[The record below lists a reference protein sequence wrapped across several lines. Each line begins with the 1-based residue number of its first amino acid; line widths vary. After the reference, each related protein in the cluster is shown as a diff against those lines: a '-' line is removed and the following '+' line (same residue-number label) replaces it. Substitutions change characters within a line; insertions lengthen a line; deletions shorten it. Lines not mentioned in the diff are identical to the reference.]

1 MSKPGTPGA
10 YHFAPT
16 MFNLRERLASQW
28 ATAKKHL
35 MLVLLFVGILWAVL
49 IIDTA
54 LPDHWIDLRN
64 AGIRPR
70 TVSGLL
76 CIFTAPFLHVNVFH
90 LLANTLPLVILGWI
104 LVLSGRGLFLQ
115 VCAVTALTSGLGAW
129 SLGHGDMIH
138 EGASGVL
145 FGLLGFLLTRGWFA
159 RRIVWTVTSACVG
172 LFYLGEVLGLLR
184 DSPGISWSS
193 HFWGF
198 VGGIGMAWWMYGRPG
213 VQPAAPVAKA
223 EKTTAAVKLPRARL
237 SGKAPR

>member
-54 LPDHWIDLRN
+54 LPDHWIDLRS

-172 LFYLGEVLGLLR
+172 LFYLGEVLGLR
-184 DSPGISWSS
+184 ESQSMRSAEEMVRMMRAAKKTCEDNAVRVDFSVCFERAKACS
-193 HFWGF
+193 
-198 VGGIGMAWWMYGRPG
+198 
-213 VQPAAPVAKA
+213 VQASGDPAAFLACNTP
-223 EKTTAAVKLPRARL
+223 
-237 SGKAPR
+237 

>member
-1 MSKPGTPGA
+1 MREMSKPAAPGA
-10 YHFAPT
+10 YQPPPPMFHF
-16 MFNLRERLASQW
+16 RERIASQW
-28 ATAKKHL
+28 ARAKQQF
-35 MLVLLFVGILWAVL
+35 MLVLMFVGILWAIL
-49 IIDTA
+49 IIDIA
-54 LPDHWIDLRN
+54 LPDNWVDFRN

-70 TVSGLL
+70 TVSGLF
-76 CIFTAPFLHVNVFH
+76 CIFTAPLLHINVFH

-104 LVLSGRGLFLQ
+104 LVLSGRGLFLR
-115 VCAVTALTSGLGAW
+115 VCAFTALTSGLGAW
-129 SLGHGDMIH
+129 ALGNGEMIH

-198 VGGIGMAWWMYGRPG
+198 AGGIGLAWWMYGRPG
-213 VQPAAPVAKA
+213 VQPVEAGPKPRNATRP
-223 EKTTAAVKLPRARL
+223 VKL
-237 SGKAPR
+237 